1 MDTVQDLE
9 TQRDA
14 LLAEMKS
21 IRSMRRGTIN
31 EQYLQV
37 PHVALR
43 QPVKRG
49 PYFVFSRYDASKK
62 KTISERLT
70 TAEEVEQARTDVA
83 AYKRYVALCDQFE
96 TVTERLGELEHHR
109 GSTTAEKKRRRSQ
122 SNRMPK

>member
-1 MDTVQDLE
+1 MDTIQDLE
-9 TQRDA
+9 AKRDA

-31 EQYLQV
+31 EQFLQV

-49 PYFVFSRYDASKK
+49 PYFVFSRYDAAKK
-62 KTISERLT
+62 KTISQRLT
-70 TAEEVEQARTDVA
+70 TAAEVEQARTDVA

-96 TVTERLGELEHHR
+96 ALTERLGELEHR
-109 GSTTAEKKRRRSQ
+109 TGSTTGEKKRRKSR
-122 SNRMPK
+122 SNRTPK